1 LLCLNW
7 VAEMQPFFLFINR
20 NVYTFTIINFK
31 TKQMVNTNYSNQTTN
46 QLLTEYQFRVE
57 ALQNKIEELKAIL
70 QVNNLI

>member
-1 LLCLNW
+1 
-7 VAEMQPFFLFINR
+7 MQPFFLFINR

>member
-1 LLCLNW
+1 
-7 VAEMQPFFLFINR
+7 MQPFFLFINR

-31 TKQMVNTNYSNQTTN
+31 TKQMVNTNFSNQTTN
-46 QLLTEYQFRVE
+46 QLLTEYQYRVE

>member
-1 LLCLNW
+1 MVEIL
-7 VAEMQPFFLFINR
+7 PFFLFINR

>member
-1 LLCLNW
+1 
-7 VAEMQPFFLFINR
+7 LFINI

-31 TKQMVNTNYSNQTTN
+31 TKQMVNTNFSNQTTN
-46 QLLTEYQFRVE
+46 QLLTEYQYRVE

>member
-1 LLCLNW
+1 MFKLGGRNTAL
-7 VAEMQPFFLFINR
+7 FLFINI

-31 TKQMVNTNYSNQTTN
+31 TKQMVKTNFSNQTTDAV
-46 QLLTEYQFRVE
+46 LTEQQYRIE